1 MNKPILVAVSS
12 QKGGVG
18 KSTLTVL
25 LASYLHFVKGYEVA
39 VVDCDSP
46 QHSLYLERERE
57 IKDCEES
64 EFLRKQVFDVFQKTQ
79 KRAYP
84 ILMSS
89 LNDALATA
97 QEYLDGNSIPDFL
110 FFDLPGTINN
120 FDVVDIL
127 RNVHYV
133 FCPMTADRYALES
146 GISFCNYINNAL
158 ITSGNSAIRQLSV
171 VWNMVDPRERTEL
184 YRIYDEFMAELNINV
199 MATRLPNSVRF
210 RREGSR
216 ELKRAIFRS
225 TLIPPDKT
233 QLRGSGVEELVD
245 EFLKITAM

>member
-46 QHSLYLERERE
+46 QHSLFLERERE
-57 IKDCEES
+57 IRDCEES
-64 EFLRKQVFDVFQKTQ
+64 EFLRKQVFDIFQKTQ

-84 ILMSS
+84 VLKST
-89 LNDALATA
+89 LGEALSTA
-97 QEYLDGNSIPDFL
+97 QEYIDNTTIPDFL

-133 FCPMTADRYALES
+133 FCPMTADKYALES
-146 GISFCNYINNAL
+146 GISFCNYINDVL
-158 ITSGNSAIRQLSV
+158 ITTGNSAIRQLNV
-171 VWNMVDPRERTEL
+171 IWNMVDPRERTEL
-184 YRIYDEFMAELNINV
+184 YKVYDDFMAELGISV
-199 MATRLPNSVRF
+199 MQTRLPNSVRF

-216 ELKRAIFRS
+216 ELKRAVFRS
-225 TLIPPDKT
+225 TLIPPDKS

-245 EFLKITAM
+245 EFLKITAK

>member
-1 MNKPILVAVSS
+1 MKDPVLVAVSS

-25 LASYLHFVKGYEVA
+25 LASCLHFLKGYEVA
-39 VVDCDSP
+39 VIDCDSP

-57 IKDCEES
+57 MRDCQES
-64 EFLRKQVFDVFQKTQ
+64 EYLRKLVFDVFQKTK

-84 ILMSS
+84 ILMAS
-89 LNDALATA
+89 LNDALKVA
-97 QEYLDGNSIPDFL
+97 QDYLDESMPDFV

-127 RNVHYV
+127 RNVHYI
-133 FCPMTADRYALES
+133 FCPMTADKYALES
-146 GISFCNYINNAL
+146 GISFCKYVNDVL
-158 ITSGNSAIRQLSV
+158 VTPGNSAIRDLNV

-184 YRIYDEFMAELNINV
+184 YGIYDNFMAELNINV
-199 MATRLPNSVRF
+199 METRLPDSVRL

-216 ELKRAIFRS
+216 ELKRPVFRS
-225 TLIPPDKT
+225 TLIPPDRT
-233 QLRGSGVEELVD
+233 QLKGSGVEDLVE
-245 EFLKITAM
+245 EFLKITSS

>member
-25 LASYLHFVKGYEVA
+25 LASCLHFLKGYEVA
-39 VVDCDSP
+39 VIDCDSP

-57 IKDCEES
+57 MRDCQES
-64 EFLRKQVFDVFQKTQ
+64 EYLRKMVFDVFQKTQ

-84 ILMSS
+84 ILKST
-89 LNDALATA
+89 LGDALKTA
-97 QEYLDGNSIPDFL
+97 QEYLDETMPDFL

-133 FCPMTADRYALES
+133 FCPMTADKYALES
-146 GISFCNYINNAL
+146 GISFCKYVSDSL
-158 ITSGNSAIRQLSV
+158 ITAGNAVIRDINV

-184 YRIYDEFMAELNINV
+184 YSIYNDFMAELNINV
-199 MATRLPNSVRF
+199 MQTRLPNSVRF

-216 ELKRAIFRS
+216 ELKRPVFRS

-233 QLRGSGVEELVD
+233 QLKGSCVEQFVE
-245 EFLKITAM
+245 EFLKITSS

>member
-57 IKDCEES
+57 IRDCEES
-64 EFLRKQVFDVFQKTQ
+64 EFLRKQVFDIFQKTQ

-84 ILMSS
+84 VLKST
-89 LNDALATA
+89 LGEALATA
-97 QEYLDGNSIPDFL
+97 QEYIDNTTIPDFL

-127 RNVHYV
+127 RNVHYI
-133 FCPMTADRYALES
+133 FCPMTADKYALES
-146 GISFCNYINNAL
+146 GISFCNYINDVL
-158 ITSGNSAIRQLSV
+158 ITTGNSAIRQLNV

-184 YRIYDEFMAELNINV
+184 YKVYDDFMAELGISV
-199 MATRLPNSVRF
+199 MQTRLPNSVRF

-216 ELKRAIFRS
+216 ELKRAVFRS
-225 TLIPPDKT
+225 TLIPPDKS

-245 EFLKITAM
+245 EFLKITAK